1 MNKVLKITLMVISV
15 LVLSGGA
22 VFAGWTIASS
32 RQPQANVLTAGQY
45 PGRGPGHMMSGG
57 YGMQGG
63 MMGNRLGVGPGTV
76 FTPLTV
82 SQAESAAQVYLN
94 ALNLPDLEIAEVMI
108 FDNNAYVRVVE
119 KSTSIGAFE
128 LLVDP
133 GSLAVYPEHGP
144 NMMWNLKYGGLN
156 HAGMMTSGSGW
167 NNTVTANASAEMSV
181 TAEQAFQY
189 AQVYLDDYLPG
200 TSTAADADPFY
211 GYYTIDVQRAGN
223 TIGMLSVNGFSG
235 QVFYH
240 TWHGNFI
247 EMSEDK

>member
-1 MNKVLKITLMVISV
+1 MNKVLKITLMIIGV

-22 VFAGWTIASS
+22 AFAGWTIASS
-32 RQPQANVLTAGQY
+32 CQPQANVLTAGQY
-45 PGRGPGHMMSGG
+45 LGRGPGSRMGGG

-63 MMGNRLGVGPGTV
+63 MMGNRLGVRPGTIS
-76 FTPLTV
+76 TPLTV
-82 SQAESAAQVYLN
+82 SQAESAAQAYLN
-94 ALNLPDLEIAEVMI
+94 ALNLPDLEIAEVII

-119 KSTSIGAFE
+119 KSTGIGAFE

-133 GSLAVYPEHGP
+133 VSLAVYPEHGP
-144 NMMWNLKYGGLN
+144 NMMWNLKYGGFN
-156 HAGMMTSGSGW
+156 HAGMMMSGSGW
-167 NNTVTANASAEMSV
+167 NTVIANASAEMSV
-181 TAEQAFQY
+181 TADQALQD
-189 AQVYLDDYLPG
+189 AQVYLDVYLPG

-247 EMSEDK
+247 EASEGK